1 MPSQEQVQYV
11 SLLSSLKMIYIIN
24 NIGNHTVIYIMTIQ
38 SNRTNLSLISLCGR
52 VLYKVGKALL
62 SMESPCNQGNEV
74 CLFPLQNVWQ
84 SNMVYSTLFVDLIIK
99 VFMSFC
105 YINGALQ
112 MSTIGYHSACSMSI
126 TLSICKD
133 HVRVIYSN
141 QERHREVCLD

>member
-52 VLYKVGKALL
+52 VLYKVGKSLL

-74 CLFPLQNVWQ
+74 CLFPLQNV
-84 SNMVYSTLFVDLIIK
+84 
-99 VFMSFC
+99 
-105 YINGALQ
+105 
-112 MSTIGYHSACSMSI
+112 
-126 TLSICKD
+126 
-133 HVRVIYSN
+133 
-141 QERHREVCLD
+141 